1 MNNDLKDR
9 VSIVTGAS
17 RGIGRSIAEAMAS
30 LGAKVVVNFS
40 KDEVGAQQTVDNIIS
55 KGGLATLFQADVSVL
70 SEAQELIDYALDKY
84 DGIDILVNNAGTTR
98 DQLILRMSED
108 DWDLVLKVNL
118 KSTFNCCKAVMK
130 PMMRKRYGRI
140 INISS
145 VSGIAGNAG
154 QTNYS
159 ASKSGMIGFSKSLAR
174 EAAARNIT
182 VNVVAPGFIP
192 TTLTNDLSEEMKQM
206 TLANIP
212 IGRWGEPHEVA
223 DAVIFFARDVS
234 GYVTGQVI
242 NVDGGMVMF

>member
-1 MNNDLKDR
+1 
-9 VSIVTGAS
+9 
-17 RGIGRSIAEAMAS
+17 
-30 LGAKVVVNFS
+30 
-40 KDEVGAQQTVDNIIS
+40 
-55 KGGLATLFQADVSVL
+55 
-70 SEAQELIDYALDKY
+70 
-84 DGIDILVNNAGTTR
+84 GIDILVNNAGTTR
-98 DQLILRMSED
+98 DQLIVRMSED

>member
-1 MNNDLKDR
+1 MNNNLKDR

>member
-1 MNNDLKDR
+1 MNNNLKDR

-98 DQLILRMSED
+98 DQLIVRMSED

>member
-1 MNNDLKDR
+1 
-9 VSIVTGAS
+9 
-17 RGIGRSIAEAMAS
+17 
-30 LGAKVVVNFS
+30 
-40 KDEVGAQQTVDNIIS
+40 
-55 KGGLATLFQADVSVL
+55 
-70 SEAQELIDYALDKY
+70 
-84 DGIDILVNNAGTTR
+84 
-98 DQLILRMSED
+98 
-108 DWDLVLKVNL
+108 
-118 KSTFNCCKAVMK
+118 
-130 PMMRKRYGRI
+130 MRKRYGRI

>member
-55 KGGLATLFQADVSVL
+55 KDGLATLFQADVSVL

-84 DGIDILVNNAGTTR
+84 GGIDILVNNAGTTR